1 MLFSKRSSEMTR
13 LQFDN
18 PLLYWGESDGK
29 EGSAP
34 AVCGGGAGEARKRSA
49 GVVSAG
55 GAVGGPASW

>member
-1 MLFSKRSSEMTR
+1 MTR

-49 GVVSAG
+49 GVASAG